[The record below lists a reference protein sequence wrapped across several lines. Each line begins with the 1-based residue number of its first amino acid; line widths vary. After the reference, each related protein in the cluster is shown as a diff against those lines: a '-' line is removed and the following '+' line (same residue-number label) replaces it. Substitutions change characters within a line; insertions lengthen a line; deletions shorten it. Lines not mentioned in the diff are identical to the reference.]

1 MRIVRMTPNWLRN
14 EFQNIFDSLRCHYDF
29 YSFSIYMIEIQ
40 NLHHHYPDGTHALKG
55 IDLSISDGE
64 FLLICGPNGS
74 GKTTLIRLISGLL
87 KPTFGSV
94 HVNGLNPL
102 QDSREV
108 RRLVGMVFQDPDS
121 QIVGETVKEDVA
133 FGPENL
139 GLPVEEITERVD
151 WALRVMG
158 LKDLSEKPCYLLSG
172 GEKRR
177 LAIAGV
183 LAMKPQVI
191 LFDEPFS
198 FLDYPGIQEVLKHMV
213 HLHREGH
220 TLVVT
225 THDIEKVIAHIDR
238 IAIIHNGE
246 LKVAGLPEELIMRLP
261 QFGIRPP
268 CYALLGR
275 EKISWLE

>member
-1 MRIVRMTPNWLRN
+1 M
-14 EFQNIFDSLRCHYDF
+14 
-29 YSFSIYMIEIQ
+29 
-40 NLHHHYPDGTHALKG
+40 
-55 IDLSISDGE
+55 
-64 FLLICGPNGS
+64 
-74 GKTTLIRLISGLL
+74 
-87 KPTFGSV
+87 
-94 HVNGLNPL
+94 
-102 QDSREV
+102 
-108 RRLVGMVFQDPDS
+108 GMVFQDPES
-121 QIVGETVKEDVA
+121 QIVGETTREDIA

-139 GLPVEEITERVD
+139 GLSKREIDERVE

-158 LKDLSEKPCYLLSG
+158 LESLSEKPCYLLSG

-183 LAMKPQVI
+183 LAMRPRVI

-198 FLDYPGIQEVLKHMV
+198 FLDYPGIQEVLKRLN

-225 THDIEKVIAHIDR
+225 THDVEKVIAHVDR
-238 IAIIHNGE
+238 IAIIHEGA
-246 LKVAGLPEELIMRLP
+246 LKVVGPPEELTLKLS

-268 CYALLGR
+268 CYALLGK

>member
-1 MRIVRMTPNWLRN
+1 MRGRKDQMDK
-14 EFQNIFDSLRCHYDF
+14 QN
-29 YSFSIYMIEIQ
+29 MIELK
-40 NLHHHYPDGTHALKG
+40 NLHHHYPDGTRALKG
-55 IDLSISDGE
+55 INLNIPKGE

-87 KPTFGSV
+87 KPTAGSV
-94 HVNGLNPL
+94 YVNGLDPIH
-102 QDSREV
+102 DSKEV
-108 RRLVGMVFQDPDS
+108 RHLVGMVFQDPDS

-151 WALRVMG
+151 WALQVMG

-177 LAIAGV
+177 LSIAGV
-183 LAMKPQVI
+183 LAMRPQVI

-198 FLDYPGIQEVLKHMV
+198 FLDYLGIQEVLRHMV

-220 TLVVT
+220 TILVT
-225 THDIEKVIAHIDR
+225 THDVEKVIAQVDR
-238 IAIIHNGE
+238 IAIIHGGE
-246 LKVAGLPEELIMRLP
+246 LKLAGPPEELMMKLP

-268 CYALLGR
+268 CYALLGK
-275 EKISWLE
+275 EKVSWLE

>member
-1 MRIVRMTPNWLRN
+1 MGKKN
-14 EFQNIFDSLRCHYDF
+14 
-29 YSFSIYMIEIQ
+29 MIEIQ
-40 NLHHHYPDGTHALKG
+40 NLHHHYPDGTRALKG
-55 IDLSISDGE
+55 IDLTISKGE

-87 KPTFGSV
+87 KPTMGSV
-94 HVNGLNPL
+94 YVNGLNPIH
-102 QDSREV
+102 DSREV

-139 GLPVEEITERVD
+139 GLSVEKITERVN
-151 WALRVMG
+151 WALQVMG
-158 LKDLSEKPCYLLSG
+158 LKNLSEKPCYLLSG

-225 THDIEKVIAHIDR
+225 THDIEKVVAHVNR
-238 IAIIHNGE
+238 IAILHDGE
-246 LKVAGLPEELIMRLP
+246 LKLAGPPEELVMKLS

>member
-1 MRIVRMTPNWLRN
+1 M
-14 EFQNIFDSLRCHYDF
+14 
-29 YSFSIYMIEIQ
+29 
-40 NLHHHYPDGTHALKG
+40 G
-55 IDLSISDGE
+55 
-64 FLLICGPNGS
+64 GPNGRV
-74 GKTTLIRLISGLL
+74 KTTLIRLISGLL
-87 KPTFGSV
+87 KPTTGSV
-94 HVNGLNPL
+94 YVNGLNPL
-102 QDSREV
+102 HDSREV

-121 QIVGETVKEDVA
+121 QIVGETVREDVA

-139 GLPVEEITERVD
+139 GLSQKEIDKRVD

-158 LKDLSEKPCYLLSG
+158 LKDFSEKPCYLLSG

-183 LAMKPQVI
+183 LAMRPRVI

-225 THDIEKVIAHIDR
+225 THDIEKVIVHVDR
-238 IAIIHNGE
+238 VAILHNGE
-246 LKVAGLPEELIMRLP
+246 LKVAGPPEELMMKLP

>member
-1 MRIVRMTPNWLRN
+1 
-14 EFQNIFDSLRCHYDF
+14 
-29 YSFSIYMIEIQ
+29 MIKIR
-40 NLHHHYPDGTHALKG
+40 NLHYRYPDGTHALK
-55 IDLSISDGE
+55 DISLTISEGE

-74 GKTTLIRLISGLL
+74 GKTTLIRLIGNLL
-87 KPTFGSV
+87 KPTTGSIQI
-94 HVNGLNPL
+94 NGHDIL
-102 QDSREV
+102 
-108 RRLVGMVFQDPDS
+108 RLSKQTRTGVGMVFQDPDS

-133 FGPENL
+133 FGPENM
-139 GLPVEEITERVD
+139 GLPVEEVARRVD
-151 WALRVMG
+151 WALEVMG
-158 LKDLSEKPCYLLSG
+158 LKNLSEKPCYLLSG

-198 FLDYPGIQEVLKHMV
+198 FLDYPGIQEVLKHMIR
-213 HLHREGH
+213 LNREGH

-225 THDIEKVIAHIDR
+225 THDVEKVIAHVNR
-238 IAIIHNGE
+238 IAIINDGE
-246 LKVAGLPEELIMRLP
+246 LKIAGPPEDLMTKLPT
-261 QFGIRPP
+261 FGIRPP

>member
-1 MRIVRMTPNWLRN
+1 
-14 EFQNIFDSLRCHYDF
+14 
-29 YSFSIYMIEIQ
+29 MIEIR

-55 IDLSISDGE
+55 IDFTLPDGE

-74 GKTTLIRLISGLL
+74 GKTTLIRLICGLL
-87 KPTFGSV
+87 KPTAGSIRI
-94 HVNGLNPL
+94 NGLDGPYTS
-102 QDSREV
+102 QEV
-108 RRLVGMVFQDPDS
+108 RRLMGMVFQDPDS

-139 GLPVEEITERVD
+139 GLSPEEIAQRVD

-158 LKDLSEKPCYLLSG
+158 LADLSEKPCYLLSG

-177 LAIAGV
+177 LSIAGV

-198 FLDYPGIQEVLKHMV
+198 FLDYPGIREVLKHMV
-213 HLHREGH
+213 YLHRQGH

-225 THDIEKVIAHIDR
+225 THDVEKVIAHVDR
-238 IAIIHNGE
+238 IAIIHDGQ
-246 LKVAGLPEELIMRLP
+246 LKAVGLPEELVTELP
-261 QFGIRPP
+261 RFGIRPP
-268 CYALLGR
+268 CYALLGKER
-275 EKISWLE
+275 LSWLNE